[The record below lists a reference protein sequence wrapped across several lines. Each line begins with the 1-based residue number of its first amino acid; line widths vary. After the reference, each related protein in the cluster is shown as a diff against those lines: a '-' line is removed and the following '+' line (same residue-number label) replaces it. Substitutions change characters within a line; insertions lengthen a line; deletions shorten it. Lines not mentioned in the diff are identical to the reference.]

1 MKRFIST
8 LTISALISTAA
19 IGAIANQADA
29 KPADKGPSVDQQA
42 LANCTSGSVTNDIF
56 SFAAC
61 SAQEGN
67 DTGAKGTLLSK
78 LGSGDLFS
86 GFDTSG
92 FNWTQ
97 FGKSDDGSGLVSA
110 AEKTS
115 GSWSA
120 NLGSSF
126 YGNVVVS
133 IKTATGYYAY
143 AFQGVDGSKLADG
156 SFMGQFATANNKDLS
171 HMTIA
176 VAQTEKPSTGT
187 PEPFSMIGAGLAVGM
202 GTWLKKRN
210 NKA

>member
-1 MKRFIST
+1 MKRLIST
-8 LTISALISTAA
+8 LAISALVGTAA
-19 IGAIANQADA
+19 IGMLADQASA
-29 KPADKGPSVDQQA
+29 RPNNTQQA
-42 LANCTSGSVTNDIF
+42 LADCASGSVSTDIF
-56 SFAAC
+56 SFATCA
-61 SAQEGN
+61 AEEGN
-67 DTGAKGTLLSK
+67 DTGNQGTLLSK

-92 FNWTQ
+92 MDWSVL
-97 FGKSDDGSGLVSA
+97 GKSDDGGSVSA
-110 AEKTS
+110 DESVS

-120 NLGSSF
+120 LLGDSF

-133 IKTATGYYAY
+133 VKTATGYYAY
-143 AFQGVDGSKLADG
+143 AFEGVDASKLTDG
-156 SFMGQFATANNKDLS
+156 SFGGQFATANGKDLS

-210 NKA
+210 KA

>member
-1 MKRFIST
+1 MKRLIST
-8 LTISALISTAA
+8 LAISALVGTAA
-19 IGAIANQADA
+19 MGFAADQASANT
-29 KPADKGPSVDQQA
+29 QQA
-42 LANCTSGSVTNDIF
+42 LADCASGSVSNDIF
-56 SFAAC
+56 SFATCA
-61 SAQEGN
+61 AEEGN
-67 DTGAKGTLLSK
+67 DTGSQGTLLSK

-92 FNWTQ
+92 MEWTQ
-97 FGKSDDGSGLVSA
+97 FGKSDDGSGSVSA
-110 AEKTS
+110 NETTS

-126 YGNVVVS
+126 YGDVVVS
-133 IKTATGYYAY
+133 VKTATGYYAY

-156 SFMGQFATANNKDLS
+156 SFMGDFATANGKDLS

-210 NKA
+210 KA